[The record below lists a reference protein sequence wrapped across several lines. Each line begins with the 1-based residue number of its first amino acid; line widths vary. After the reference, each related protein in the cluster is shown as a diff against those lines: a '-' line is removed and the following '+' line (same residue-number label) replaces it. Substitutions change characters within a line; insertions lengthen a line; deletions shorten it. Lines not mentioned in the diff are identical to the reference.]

1 MTNLFKK
8 TWFRCIFVLSLLA
21 IILAGILTV
30 LNDVLYVSS
39 EERTMR
45 AIVKIYGKEVSY
57 TIEYD
62 ADKEGKEIECA
73 DYGRISKIYYV
84 GDNTSTEYE
93 MLFQST
99 GINGFKGGEIT
110 CWTKIKVKD
119 GKYDI
124 DKVVLES
131 FTKQTFMSKLGAEF
145 YDGFKLTDV
154 TEKYKAGLDFSAID
168 VKDKEEILNPVS
180 GATKSATAGTN
191 AVNCVLYYLGEK
203 V

>member
-1 MTNLFKK
+1 MTNIFKK
-8 TWFRCIFVLSLLA
+8 PWFKCVFVLSLLA

-30 LNDVLYVSS
+30 LNDVLFVSS

-45 AIVKIYGKEVSY
+45 AIVKIYGQEMEY
-57 TIEYD
+57 LPEYD
-62 ADKEGKEIECA
+62 ADVTGAELECA
-73 DYGRISKIYYV
+73 EYGRISKIYII
-84 GDNTSTEYE
+84 GNKTANEYE
-93 MLFQST
+93 MLFKST
-99 GINGFKGGEIT
+99 GVNGFKGGEIT
-110 CWTKIKVKD
+110 CWTKVKVKD

-124 DKVVLES
+124 DKVILES

-154 TEKYKAGLDFSAID
+154 TEKYKAGLDFSATDI
-168 VKDKEEILNPVS
+168 KDKEEILNPVT
-180 GATKSATAGTN
+180 GATKSATAGNN